1 MSFAV
6 IGSPAS
12 SVAVTA
18 SGFQQVL
25 LLGSGGGIDP
35 GIVGRAEFGG
45 HLLEMLARVFSGTR
59 GDFRCQQAEDETIFV
74 GSQWYFLIRI
84 ISTRYVAPRKHL
96 RLGGSLALPWLSN
109 PHFPTAVGMS
119 FGNCSKT
126 YIRGSR

>member
-84 ISTRYVAPRKHL
+84 
-96 RLGGSLALPWLSN
+96 
-109 PHFPTAVGMS
+109 
-119 FGNCSKT
+119 
-126 YIRGSR
+126 